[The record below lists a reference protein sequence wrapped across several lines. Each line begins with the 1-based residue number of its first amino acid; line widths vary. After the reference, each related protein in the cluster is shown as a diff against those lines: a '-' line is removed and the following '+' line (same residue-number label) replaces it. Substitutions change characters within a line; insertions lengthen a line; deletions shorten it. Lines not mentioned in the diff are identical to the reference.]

1 MLRLPTMTVTLG
13 TKGQAL
19 KMGMWVVL
27 GHFPQY
33 LARCSLIEFIPVRR
47 LPVKLSTPSA
57 GDLTENV
64 PNPRLP
70 GSALIQFLISNDV
83 SPSFFFF
90 FIVVIIIGCIC
101 RAGTCPE
108 VCIGCQRPLSAR
120 RMNDERCVL
129 HHQTQ
134 MQNTHNI
141 PPHARMLCES
151 SDRLSVCLQ
160 HMSTVETIT
169 IKHRT
174 ETFYTVIASVVR
186 SAAA

>member
-33 LARCSLIEFIPVRR
+33 HSYRCSLFGFIPIRR

-83 SPSFFFF
+83 SPSIFFF
-90 FIVVIIIGCIC
+90 FIVIIIIGCIC

-134 MQNTHNI
+134 MQNTHNTT
-141 PPHARMLCES
+141 PPRMRACYVSRLTVC
-151 SDRLSVCLQ
+151 LSVCNICRL
-160 HMSTVETIT
+160 S
-169 IKHRT
+169 KRLP
-174 ETFYTVIASVVR
+174 
-186 SAAA
+186 